1 MKIDYQNPQIPMKYF
16 SGFSSPKSM
25 KLDNKIGQ
33 FDNKFLYYPFL
44 KIERK
49 LAIFDNKFMKNQ

>member
-33 FDNKFLYYPFL
+33 FDNKFLYYPLL
-44 KIERK
+44 KIHRK
-49 LAIFDNKFMKNQ
+49 SVKSHNKFMKNQ